1 VEYYAAAG
9 LAPVTPSQELVHGS
23 TAIYLIIRSTLK
35 CFASFCPQLCTSV
48 KAYQRGSSRVA
59 RLKVSSVFFCIG
71 HPAGSRV
78 SGPFNYLREHIYSQ
92 PHPSSGDLKVGV
104 YCSSDS
110 SYSYEFAP
118 SNQRSCILKQVMRIE
133 SGILPK
139 PGSRF
144 TVCLCVICQLKERST
159 CSKSLYQFSR
169 SHPMCCPYFK

>member
-1 VEYYAAAG
+1 MDQQ
-9 LAPVTPSQELVHGS
+9 PS
-23 TAIYLIIRSTLK
+23 I
-35 CFASFCPQLCTSV
+35 
-48 KAYQRGSSRVA
+48 SSSGQP
-59 RLKVSSVFFCIG
+59 SSVLLLSVHNFAHRSKLTSGEVPEWHASKYPVFLFCIG

-159 CSKSLYQFSR
+159 CSKSFYQFSR